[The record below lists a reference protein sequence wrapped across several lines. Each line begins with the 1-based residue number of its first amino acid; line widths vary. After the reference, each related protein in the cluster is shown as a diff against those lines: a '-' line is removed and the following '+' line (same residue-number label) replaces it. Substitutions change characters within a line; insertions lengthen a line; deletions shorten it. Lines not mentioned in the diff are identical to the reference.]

1 MHIQLAQIGKKFN
14 REWVFKNINLDI
26 PFGSRTAVLGSNGSG
41 KSTLL
46 QIISGILKPTVG
58 SIAYQHQ
65 NKNISAELA
74 FLNISIASPYLELIE
89 EMTLLEMINFHFSF
103 KNRYQNISNEEL
115 LELLGLTSSINK
127 EIRYFSSGMK
137 QRTKLLLAIV
147 SDVPCVLLDEP
158 CSNLDKQG
166 IDWYKNL
173 LKDYL
178 GNRTLL
184 ICSNQEYE
192 YEICD
197 KSISMLDYKSA

>member
-1 MHIQLAQIGKKFN
+1 
-14 REWVFKNINLDI
+14 VFKNINLDI

>member
-137 QRTKLLLAIV
+137 QRTKLLF
-147 SDVPCVLLDEP
+147 
-158 CSNLDKQG
+158 
-166 IDWYKNL
+166 Y
-173 LKDYL
+173 
-178 GNRTLL
+178 
-184 ICSNQEYE
+184 
-192 YEICD
+192 
-197 KSISMLDYKSA
+197 

>member
-26 PFGSRTAVLGSNGSG
+26 PFGTRIAILGSNGSG

-46 QIISGILKPTVG
+46 QIISGILSPSDG
-58 SIAYQHQ
+58 SIVFQHQ
-65 NKNISAELA
+65 AKNISVEQA
-74 FLNISIASPYLELIE
+74 FLYISIASPYLELIE

-103 KNRYQNISNEEL
+103 KNRYQNKTNEEL
-115 LELLGLTSSINK
+115 LALLGLTTSINK
-127 EIRYFSSGMK
+127 EIRHFSSGMK
-137 QRTKLLLAIV
+137 QRTKLLLAIL

-166 IDWYKNL
+166 IAWYQSL
-173 LKDYL
+173 LNNYL
-178 GNRTLL
+178 GDRTL
-184 ICSNQEYE
+184 IVCSNQEYE

-197 KSISMLDYKSA
+197 KSISILDYKSA